1 MINFVIVG
9 FIVGVNWIIK
19 FVSFIVKF
27 WCFLLNNVNNVN
39 CIKGISIFV
48 FIVWIICVNIKILKF
63 GVKVVIIEFNKNV
76 FIVVK
81 YKGLVLI
88 LFIRYVVRGIMM
100 LLISINLVISYCDV
114 FLLIFNF
121 FIILGNVVFN
131 NVWFKIVINVLINI
145 IVIMKFCFWV
155 VNLILVIIIFF
166 F

>member
-1 MINFVIVG
+1 M
-9 FIVGVNWIIK
+9 
-19 FVSFIVKF
+19 
-27 WCFLLNNVNNVN
+27 
-39 CIKGISIFV
+39 FV
-48 FIVWIICVNIKILKF
+48 FIVWIIWVNIKILKF